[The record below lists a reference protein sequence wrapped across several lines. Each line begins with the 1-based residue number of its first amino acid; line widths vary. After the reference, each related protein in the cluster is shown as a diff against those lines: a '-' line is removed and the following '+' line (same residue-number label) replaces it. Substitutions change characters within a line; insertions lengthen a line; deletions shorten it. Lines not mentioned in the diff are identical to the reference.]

1 MVQSIDRAATIA
13 ATQHVRR
20 APVTLRDVEAVG
32 ENLYS
37 VTIMANEVARGPI
50 ELARRGIDYTAYMEN
65 PVVLWNHDHAGMTAA
80 AGLPIGMTRKLVETG
95 AGELRAWF
103 QFLAGDPFVDRVKNA
118 WDQGFLRAASIGW
131 RALETEPTSQGWR
144 DTRSELLEW
153 SLVPGPADPGALRSA
168 YAEMLRTL
176 LGDDALP
183 RVGGQSPTLDR
194 IIFDHES
201 GTAADVGQVGGEDG
215 DGPDAATRNE
225 MTRALDLARELSN
238 VMARPGGRPGRG

>member
-1 MVQSIDRAATIA
+1 M
-13 ATQHVRR
+13 RR
-20 APVTLRDVEAVG
+20 ASVTLRDVEAVG

-37 VTIMANEVARGPI
+37 VTIMANEVARGPV
-50 ELARRGIDYTAYMEN
+50 ELARRGIDYTAYGKN

-95 AGELRAWF
+95 AGEIRAWF
-103 QFLAGDPFVDRVKNA
+103 QFLEGDPFVDRVKNA

-153 SLVPGPADPGALRSA
+153 SLVPVPADPGALRSA

-176 LGDDALP
+176 LGDDAIP
-183 RVGGQSPTLDR
+183 RIGGQSPTADR
-194 IIFDHES
+194 VIFDHGV
-201 GTAADVGQVGGEDG
+201 GTGADAGQAGGG
-215 DGPDAATRNE
+215 DGNGPVAATRNE
-225 MTRALDLARELSN
+225 MPRALELARELSN
-238 VMARPGGRPGRG
+238 VMARPGGRSGGR

>member
-1 MVQSIDRAATIA
+1 M
-13 ATQHVRR
+13 RR
-20 APVTLRDVEAVG
+20 APVTLKDVEEVG
-32 ENLYS
+32 DNLYS
-37 VTIMANEVARGPI
+37 VTIMANEVARQ
-50 ELARRGIDYTAYMEN
+50 GIDYTAYREN

-103 QFLAGDPFVDRVKNA
+103 QFLAGDPCVERVKNA

-153 SLVPGPADPGALRSA
+153 SLVPVPADPGALRSA
-168 YAEMLRTL
+168 YTEVLRTL
-176 LGDDALP
+176 IGDDALSP
-183 RVGGQSPTLDR
+183 VKGQSLKAER

-201 GTAADVGQVGGEDG
+201 SNDADVGQVGGG
-215 DGPDAATRNE
+215 DGNGPGAATRNE
-225 MTRALDLARELSN
+225 MPRALDLARELSN